1 MLVILLE
8 TQYCYCDSFWTMF
21 YSWVARQSSCGA
33 FASYTNSGD
42 SLLVFFW
49 LLNNPRLPAVL
60 RGWCKG
66 WKIIRRQEE
75 DTRKEKPT
83 TKFKTTYQ
91 TWASQWFNTDWNDS
105 KSRDQSLSLDQVS
118 SVPLM
123 QTRAK
128 VSIKIMADQFALEHM
143 WLSLLYTMRQQEE
156 TRMYCKKIEYP
167 NHTTRMYCKKNK
179 IV

>member
-8 TQYCYCDSFWTMF
+8 TQYCYCDSFWTML
-21 YSWVARQSSCGA
+21 YSWVAPQSSCGA
-33 FASYTNSGD
+33 LASYTNSGD
-42 SLLVFFW
+42 SLLVFSW
-49 LLNNPRLPAVL
+49 LSNNPRLPVVL

-66 WKIIRRQEE
+66 WKIIRWQEE

-91 TWASQWFNTDWNDS
+91 TWASQWFNTNRNDS
-105 KSRDQSLSLDQVS
+105 KSRDQSLSLDQVL

-128 VSIKIMADQFALEHM
+128 VSIEIMADQFALEHM

-156 TRMYCKKIEYP
+156 TRMYCKIIEYP
-167 NHTTRMYCKKNK
+167 NHTTRMYCKKK
-179 IV
+179 

>member
-33 FASYTNSGD
+33 FALYTNSGD
-42 SLLVFFW
+42 SLLVFFRFS
-49 LLNNPRLPAVL
+49 NNPRVP
-60 RGWCKG
+60 
-66 WKIIRRQEE
+66 E

-91 TWASQWFNTDWNDS
+91 TWASQWFNTDRNDS
-105 KSRDQSLSLDQVS
+105 KSRDQSLSLDQVL

-123 QTRAK
+123 QTQAK
-128 VSIKIMADQFALEHM
+128 VSVKIMADQFALEHM

-156 TRMYCKKIEYP
+156 TRICCKKKIEYP
-167 NHTTRMYCKKNK
+167 NHTTRMYCKKNR